1 MEGFRMPRDI
11 SEIIDGS
18 LFMSDVWTAE
28 DLEVLKQ
35 KQITHIVTV
44 SGGINPRYP
53 HLFEYLVL
61 PIDD

>member
-28 DLEVLKQ
+28 DLEVIKQ
-35 KQITHIVTV
+35 K
-44 SGGINPRYP
+44 
-53 HLFEYLVL
+53 
-61 PIDD
+61 